1 MDKLDK
7 LGVAG
12 GGGVMGTALING
24 VIKAGLLPAEEIY
37 VVETDPLKLN
47 KVQTEYGIRA
57 KDSYAALASECR
69 VIVIAVKPWVV
80 PVVFKELG
88 PKLDKSHLV
97 LSIAAGVSLASL
109 EGWVPKARFIRVMPN
124 TPARIGKGISA
135 YSLGT
140 LATPQD
146 KEIAEAIFG
155 CLGKVL
161 ETPESQLHVI
171 TALSGSGPAYVYY
184 LIEAF
189 IDAGVMLGLNRE
201 AAALLVTE
209 TFSGSAELLKTTGEQ
224 PAKLRNDVTTP
235 GGTTAAGLFELEKG
249 AVTGTLMKAIVA
261 ATERS
266 KQLAEK

>member
-1 MDKLDK
+1 MDKLGK
-7 LGVAG
+7 LGVV
-12 GGGVMGTALING
+12 GGGVMGAALIKG
-24 VIKAGLLPAEEIY
+24 VIKGGLLPAEEIY
-37 VVETDPLKLN
+37 LVETDPLKLSRLR
-47 KVQTEYGIRA
+47 TEYGIGA
-57 KDSYAALASECR
+57 KDSLAALALECR
-69 VIVIAVKPWVV
+69 VIIIAVKPSVV

-88 PKLDKSHLV
+88 PKLDKNHLA

-109 EGWVPKARFIRVMPN
+109 EGLAPKARFVRVMPN

-135 YSLGT
+135 YSLGSF
-140 LATPQD
+140 ATAQD
-146 KEIAEAIFG
+146 KEITEAIFG

-184 LIEAF
+184 FIEAL

-201 AAALLVTE
+201 VAAQLVTE
-209 TFSGSAELLKTTGEQ
+209 TFAGSAELLKITGEH
-224 PAKLRNDVTTP
+224 PAKLRNDVTSA

-249 AVTGTLMKAIVA
+249 AVTGALMKAIVA

-266 KQLAEK
+266 KQLAER